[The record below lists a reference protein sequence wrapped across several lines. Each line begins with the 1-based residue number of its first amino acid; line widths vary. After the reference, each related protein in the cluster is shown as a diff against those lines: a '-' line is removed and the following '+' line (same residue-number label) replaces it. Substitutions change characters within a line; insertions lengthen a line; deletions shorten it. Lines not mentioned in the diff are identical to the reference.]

1 MWLEEGVC
9 ACCKCN
15 FLKSGERMSPGEKE
29 ETPSNLQ
36 TIQAEF
42 QEPHL
47 SPLCRF
53 EFLKVHVP

>member
-1 MWLEEGVC
+1 MEEGIC
-9 ACCKCN
+9 TSGESD

-36 TIQAEF
+36 TVQAEF

-53 EFLKVHVP
+53 EFLEVRVP